1 MLVYAPLRGLRR
13 PAIGAGK
20 YFSPQ
25 MQAFASTVR
34 NRRSA
39 SLASSLAALVA
50 HWAHFGLFRSSIRNS
65 RLATLPL
72 ASLLCS
78 LDFRFACFAHCASLR
93 VLATSALRAFDGQ
106 RAGRECIFTH
116 SSQSSIHIARKAC
129 LWLLLL
135 TGLTSACVRHRRRP
149 PCASSIRNGRPAA
162 PDGLQFSFAHWAYF
176 GLFPPQAAASV
187 RPAKNA
193 RNDVHAVISD
203 LSLVLPIL
211 CQCSGPGTMRAGLA
225 FA

>member
-1 MLVYAPLRGLRR
+1 MQIKDLRPATGTGMHFSVSHRSSIQHGRTTALASSLVALPASLGLLRAVSRTARALRAPLAFACAVFRACALRVLGTSALR
-13 PAIGAGK
+13 A
-20 YFSPQ
+20 FTFL
-25 MQAFASTVR
+25 QAFASTVR

-78 LDFRFACFAHCASLR
+78 LDFRFACFAHCAR
-93 VLATSALRAFDGQ
+93 R
-106 RAGRECIFTH
+106 
-116 SSQSSIHIARKAC
+116 SS
-129 LWLLLL
+129 
-135 TGLTSACVRHRRRP
+135 V
-149 PCASSIRNGRPAA
+149 
-162 PDGLQFSFAHWAYF
+162 
-176 GLFPPQAAASV
+176 PQAAASV

-203 LSLVLPIL
+203 
-211 CQCSGPGTMRAGLA
+211 
-225 FA
+225 